1 MKAASLTLWS
11 DGLIMLSK
19 LTTMPTLCRLSL
31 CLIASAGVHGGVVLY
46 DGASQPD
53 STHDGRS
60 AVVVALVSA
69 ADDSSFAVVDTPKD
83 FALQD
88 AALAEPASIDRT
100 PPAEPAA
107 APSVKSPR
115 ATPDK
120 AEVVR
125 QAADVV
131 EGPAEEVV
139 STEPI
144 CMDPGQNL
152 PDHRAEDVSITAEP
166 AAGSRSGTASLPMHA
181 DASGPAEE
189 SMAADSEVAASEA
202 AKPQGGSLIEAMPD
216 YRNNPL
222 PEYPFIARQKHWQG
236 VVWLLVDVS
245 AEGLVEDVDVERS
258 CGYRALDRSAR
269 KTVQRWEFTPAMR
282 AGLPVESQVR
292 IPVRFSLEDS

>member
-1 MKAASLTLWS
+1 
-11 DGLIMLSK
+11 MLSK
-19 LTTMPTLCRLSL
+19 LTTMPTLCRFSL
-31 CLIASAGVHGGVVLY
+31 CLIASAGIHGGVVFY
-46 DGASQPD
+46 DGASQLA

-69 ADDSSFAVVDTPKD
+69 ADDSSFAGVDTPKD

-88 AALAEPASIDRT
+88 EAVAEHASIDRT
-100 PPAEPAA
+100 PPAAPAA

-144 CMDPGQNL
+144 CPDPGQNL
-152 PDHRAEDVSITAEP
+152 PDQRAEEVSITAEP
-166 AAGSRSGTASLPMHA
+166 AAGSQSGTAGLPLHA
-181 DASGPAEE
+181 DRSGPAEE
-189 SMAADSEVAASEA
+189 SVATDSEAAASEA

-245 AEGLVEDVDVERS
+245 AKGLVDAVDLEQS
-258 CGYRALDRSAR
+258 CGYRALDRAASRA
-269 KTVQRWEFTPAMR
+269 VQRWEFTPAKR
-282 AGLPVESQVR
+282 GGLPIASQVR
-292 IPVRFSLEDS
+292 IPVRFSLEGS